1 MSEENN
7 FNEIWGRVKLSTEIK
22 TQKQLAVAL
31 CLTPQAITEMKK
43 KEKFPEKW
51 AYKLSEQFEIDARW
65 LLDGVK
71 RNDGKHRKGAR
82 EEKKFEILNEIEE
95 WLEEEVRMNPKKKD
109 WFEVEFEKKFE
120 DFKKWKL
127 RKETGPG
134 SSNHYPSSKV
144 A

>member
-1 MSEENN
+1 MNQKNN
-7 FNEIWGRVKLSTEIK
+7 FDEVWERVRVSTEIK

-43 KEKFPEKW
+43 KGKFPEKW
-51 AYKLSEQFEIDARW
+51 AYKISEQFELDARW

-71 RNDGKHRKGAR
+71 KTKVKLEKEIKGS
-82 EEKKFEILNEIEE
+82 KKFEILNEIEE
-95 WLEEEVRMNPKKKD
+95 WLAEEVKMNPKKKN

-120 DFKKWKL
+120 EFKEWKQ
-127 RKETGPG
+127 RKETGLNSG
-134 SSNHYPSSKV
+134 EHSLSSKV